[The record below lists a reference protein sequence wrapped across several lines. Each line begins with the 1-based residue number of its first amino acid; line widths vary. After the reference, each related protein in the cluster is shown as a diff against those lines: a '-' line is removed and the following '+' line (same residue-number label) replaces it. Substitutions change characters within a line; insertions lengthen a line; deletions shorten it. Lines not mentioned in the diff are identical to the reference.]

1 MHGHTGATMS
11 IGTGS
16 IFGGSWKQKMV
27 SHSSTES
34 DIVGVYDVLP
44 HVLWMKKILEGQG
57 FTVKETVLYH
67 NIMNSVLLKNVGS
80 SCV

>member
-1 MHGHTGATMS
+1 MD
-11 IGTGS
+11 
-16 IFGGSWKQKMV
+16 IFLL
-27 SHSSTES
+27 ES

-67 NIMNSVLLKNVGS
+67 NNMNSQKE
-80 SCV
+80 